1 MSTTRSGLL
10 ARAVTTLAA
19 GAALVLAP
27 GLATTASAADA
38 PTSTSDRAGLA
49 GAFIATTLIDGDH
62 YDYPG
67 GTYFDGGNTID
78 AILALDGAGVGRST
92 ADAALAYLTANLGG
106 YTGTDY
112 ASTYAGPTAKSLLAV
127 AAHGG
132 NPHDVAGV
140 DLVAQLQSTYGAA
153 QPGRF
158 SDLPATGCGYDPCD
172 YSNTIGQSLAM
183 IALTRAGATLAP
195 EATSFLLDQ
204 QCPDGGFRGE
214 LAAATC
220 TSDPDATAFA
230 AQALLAVGSDA
241 AAAAAL
247 DHLAS
252 LQAAD
257 GGVAG
262 DGAPANANTTG
273 VAVQAFLAGGR
284 TAAAT
289 AGQAFIASLQY
300 DCRAA
305 APLRWGIS
313 FTAATRSTSTV
324 GDSDLRATPQAALAL
339 AGRSLLTVS
348 SDGSGAALPAFT
360 CPTVTPTSTPTPTP
374 TSSTGPGSGSTSTSG
389 SGTGS
394 GATGSG
400 SARPPQTSTS
410 SGSTSPLGAVAADG
424 GAGDPA
430 TAGATADRLAQTGSD
445 VLWPV
450 GLGLLLVVVGALAVV
465 VSRRRGAHS

>member
-10 ARAVTTLAA
+10 ARAVTTMAA

-38 PTSTSDRAGLA
+38 PTSISDRAGLA
-49 GAFIATTLIDGDH
+49 GVFIATTLVDGDH

-67 GTYFDGGNTID
+67 GTWFDGGNTID
-78 AILALDGAGVGRST
+78 AILALDGAKVGLGT
-92 ADAALAYLTANLGG
+92 ADAAMAYLAANVG
-106 YTGTDY
+106 GTDPENY
-112 ASTYAGPTAKSLLAV
+112 VGTGGEQYAGPLAKTLLAV
-127 AAHGG
+127 VAHGG
-132 NPHDVAGV
+132 DPTSFGGV
-140 DLVAQLQSTYGAA
+140 DLVAALESLEGTVA
-153 QPGRF
+153 PGRF
-158 SDLPATGCGYDPCD
+158 SDASTYGD

-195 EATSFLLDQ
+195 EATTFLLDQ
-204 QCPDGGFRGE
+204 QCPDGGFRGD

-252 LQAAD
+252 LQDAA
-257 GGVAG
+257 GGVAA

-284 TAAAT
+284 TAAAA

-305 APLRWGIS
+305 APLRWGIA
-313 FTAATRSTSTV
+313 FTAATRSTSAV
-324 GDSDLRATPQAALAL
+324 SDSDLRATPQAALAL

-360 CPTVTPTSTPTPTP
+360 CPTVTPTA
-374 TSSTGPGSGSTSTSG
+374 TSSTGSGSGSTSTSG

-394 GATGSG
+394 GSNGSG

-410 SGSTSPLGAVAADG
+410 GGSTSPVGALAADG

-430 TAGATADRLAQTGSD
+430 TAGVSAGATADRLAQTGSD

-450 GLGLLLVVVGALAVV
+450 GLGLLLVVVGSLAVV